1 MGKLP
6 PEVIEP
12 LMGSINS
19 HLPKDVRIEAVSGGR
34 TLGVQSPPGGSL
46 TPCLNTI
53 LTYFNHRAAVK
64 YVSKAILQNVLL
76 HLREIDNSPWPDPAP
91 EEPVPLAAEAEI
103 LGDQLTIGYRRGDN
117 QVLQFPPIT
126 LPAGWY

>member
-6 PEVIEP
+6 PEIIEP

-19 HLPKDVRIEAVSGGR
+19 HLPKDVRIGAVSGGR

-46 TPCLNTI
+46 TPCLNTF
-53 LTYFNHRAAVK
+53 LTSFSHRAAVK
-64 YVSKAILQNVLL
+64 YVSRSILQNVLL
-76 HLREIDNSPWPDPAP
+76 HLQEIDKSSWPDPAP
-91 EEPVPLAAEAEI
+91 GEAVPLASEAEI
-103 LGDQLTIGYRRGDN
+103 VGDQLTVGYKRGDN
-117 QVLQFPPIT
+117 QVLQFPSIT